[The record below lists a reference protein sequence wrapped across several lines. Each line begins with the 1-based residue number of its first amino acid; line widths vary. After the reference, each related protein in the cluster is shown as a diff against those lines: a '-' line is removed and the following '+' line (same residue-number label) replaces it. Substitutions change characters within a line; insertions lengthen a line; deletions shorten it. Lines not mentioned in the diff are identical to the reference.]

1 MISIFLLFT
10 TIATAAND
18 ERFWV
23 RDGHFGVDGR

>member
-10 TIATAAND
+10 AIATAVDD

-23 RDGHFGVDGR
+23 RDGHFGVGGR